1 MNKSKHKKILKNI
14 IMFFMFFIWQIIPI
28 IFLNILG
35 INPSNFNIIQKNL
48 YLILSYLSYLIIVI
62 LIYYK
67 ELMIDFKKYKENFKK
82 IFMKY
87 LPVYILGIILMGM
100 TNIIVSKI
108 TNMNISSNETSIR
121 EYIKLFPIY
130 MSFSTVIYA
139 PIIEEIT
146 FRKIIKN
153 IVDNKYLFIIISG
166 ILFGIVHLNTNPS
179 INDYLMIL
187 PYIVM
192 GIDFAYIYN
201 KTDTIFSTIIFH
213 ALHNLILLIIQLIGG

>member
-1 MNKSKHKKILKNI
+1 MNKSKYKKILKNI

-100 TNIIVSKI
+100 TNILVSKI

-192 GIDFAYIYN
+192 GIDFSYIYN